1 MDLMYRLKGV
11 KDIFDSTVNGLMI
24 VEKSGTVAMFNAAAS
39 RITGKKSE
47 KVIGELLN
55 NIFPELWLDI
65 NSVIETGVPRLEKK
79 HTLKNTLMLINQ
91 APIFDDD
98 SVIGAISV
106 IQDISEL
113 ENISGELEAYKKL
126 NEELDA
132 IINASFDGFWIC
144 DHEGKVIRI
153 NKASS
158 EISGVK
164 PEEVIGKK
172 MDNLVRDGL
181 VNRSVTL
188 EVIEKKSIVTL
199 VQEQKTGKLVLS
211 TGSPLFDRHGNV
223 RLVVVNERD
232 LTELHNLRLELEESK
247 RLNDRYRSEINSSN
261 DQKELLSEIVI
272 RSKNMQIIFDTAI
285 RVAKVDSTVMIQ
297 GESGVGKSH
306 FAKLIHQASDRRQ
319 APFIR
324 VDCSSIPESLIESE
338 LFGYEAGAFS
348 GALTKG
354 KAGLF
359 QMADKGTLFLD
370 EIGDIQLNLQVKL
383 LRFLDDKSVIRLGGT
398 KEKKINTRVI
408 VATNRNLDEMVKE
421 GKFRND
427 LFFRLNVVPLVIPS
441 LKERSE
447 ELPHLISFFLDKFN
461 KKCSLQK
468 TLSPKT
474 LEYLCCYTYPGN
486 IRELANI
493 IERLVV
499 LSAGNLISDE
509 DLPANIKSNII
520 LSNGLKISENNWN
533 LPQAVAR
540 LEVGMIIEAVNIFGS
555 QRKAAKALGV
565 DQSTLT
571 RKLKR
576 YNINK

>member
-24 VEKSGTVAMFNAAAS
+24 VEKSGTVAMFNTAAS

-65 NSVIETGVPRLEKK
+65 KSVIETGVPRLEKK

-91 APIFDDD
+91 APILDDD

-272 RSKNMQIIFDTAI
+272 RSKDMQIIFDTAI

-324 VDCSSIPESLIESE
+324 VDCASIPESLIESE

-359 QMADKGTLFLD
+359 QMADKGTLLLD
-370 EIGDIQLNLQVKL
+370 EIGDIPLNLQVKL
-383 LRFLDDKSVIRLGGT
+383 LRFLDDKSVIKLGGT
-398 KEKKINTRVI
+398 SAKKIDTRVI
-408 VATNRNLDEMVKE
+408 VATNRHLDEMVKE
-421 GKFRND
+421 GKFRSD
-427 LFFRLNVVPLVIPS
+427 LFFRLNVVPLIIPS
-441 LKERSE
+441 LKERPE

-520 LSNGLKISENNWN
+520 RSNGLKISENNWN

-540 LEVGMIIEAVNIFGS
+540 LEVDMIIEAVNIFGS